1 MKSGY
6 IEQMIYKL
14 DAMIATFA
22 QSVVL
27 GPKPTDKER
36 EAVELLEDARLKLV
50 EELETRGAQG
60 WKL

>member
-6 IEQMIYKL
+6 IEQIIYKL
-14 DAMIATFA
+14 DAMIATFN
-22 QSVVL
+22 QSVVV

-36 EAVELLEDARLKLV
+36 KAVELLKDARLKLV
-50 EELETRGAQG
+50 EELEARGAEG

>member
-6 IEQMIYKL
+6 IEQIIFKL

-22 QSVVL
+22 QSVIL
-27 GPKPTDKER
+27 GPKPTEKER
-36 EAVELLEDARLKLV
+36 EAIELLKDARLKFV
-50 EELETRGAQG
+50 EELEARGTSG